1 MHSSKKSSI
10 FAADMKKYILLIA
23 LSVAVFASCT
33 RPSAAE
39 KRRAEKHISDS
50 IALVDQQ
57 KSLIYYQAQLDAIM
71 PTADSLL
78 PLFNYTKDSAYQD
91 FGFYGFKAQE
101 SDRNTNRNYVQAL
114 VRDDGKPLVRAY
126 YYGNKEIPFQR
137 VSLAVGDIEIKL
149 AGSVHSFE
157 AGGWH
162 QIMTLEDSVAMEALR
177 FLDAHVADKVK
188 VAYGDAEKNHSSFNM
203 TDADKKALAQAYHLS
218 VVMSDVYILE
228 HRVKHT
234 SLEVE
239 KYQRR
244 LSNERK

>member
-10 FAADMKKYILLIA
+10 FAADMKKIILFA
-23 LSVAVFASCT
+23 LVSAVVLTSCG
-33 RPSAAE
+33 PSAAE
-39 KRRAEKHISDS
+39 KRRAEKHVSDS
-50 IALVDQQ
+50 IALVEQQ
-57 KSLIYYQAQLDAIM
+57 KSLVYYQSQLDEIM
-71 PTADSLL
+71 PKADSLL
-78 PLFNYTKDSAYQD
+78 PLFDYTKDSLYQD
-91 FGFYGFKAQE
+91 YGFYGLKAQQVE
-101 SDRNTNRNYVQAL
+101 RNTNRNYVQAL

-126 YYGNKEIPFQR
+126 YFGNKEINFQR

-149 AGSVHSFE
+149 SGSVHSFE

-177 FLDAHVADKVK
+177 FLDAHVKDKVR
-188 VAYGDAEKNHSSFNM
+188 VAFGEETKNAVSFNM

-244 LSNERK
+244 LSNERE

>member
-10 FAADMKKYILLIA
+10 FAADMKKIILFA
-23 LSVAVFASCT
+23 LVSAVVLTSCG
-33 RPSAAE
+33 PSAAE
-39 KRRAEKHISDS
+39 KRRAEKHVSDS
-50 IALVDQQ
+50 IALVEQQ
-57 KSLIYYQAQLDAIM
+57 KSLVYYQSQLDEIM
-71 PTADSLL
+71 PKADSLL
-78 PLFNYTKDSAYQD
+78 PLFDYTKDSLYQD
-91 FGFYGFKAQE
+91 YGFYGLKAQQVE
-101 SDRNTNRNYVQAL
+101 RNTNRNYVQAL
-114 VRDDGKPLVRAY
+114 VRDVRAY
-126 YYGNKEIPFQR
+126 YFGNKEINFQR

-149 AGSVHSFE
+149 SGSVHSFE

-177 FLDAHVADKVK
+177 FLDAHVKDKVR
-188 VAYGDAEKNHSSFNM
+188 VAFGEEAKNAVSFNM

-244 LSNERK
+244 LSNERE